1 MNDKIFLDT
10 NILVYCYSV
19 TDQLKQRKAVEIASK
34 PAVFVS
40 TQVLQEL
47 CNIITRKFKFGY
59 EQAATTIKE
68 CCHNNNLHTNTE
80 NTVLPACQIADQNG
94 FSFYDSMIVA
104 AAIESNCTVLY
115 SEDLQDGQV
124 IDGKLTVK
132 NPFIS

>member
-47 CNIITRKFKFGY
+47 CNTLSRKFKLDWGGINEVLKEVENNFAIY
-59 EQAATTIKE
+59 TNSLSTIIS
-68 CCHNNNLHTNTE
+68 
-80 NTVLPACQIADQNG
+80 ACLIAKRFQ

-104 AAIESNCTVLY
+104 AALECDCTVLA
-115 SEDLQDGQV
+115 SVDMQHGQI
-124 IDGKLTVK
+124 IDNQLTII
-132 NPFIS
+132 NPFA